1 MAHPPDNRAGTT
13 DTSPRPDPAPGV
25 RIAGARSGGSVLVVD
40 DMEDM
45 RELISELLTRDGYSV
60 RQASDGAEALD
71 AIQREMPDLILSDV
85 VMPDVGGF
93 ELCRRLKAGRTTR
106 LIPIVLITAL
116 NERED
121 RLQGIR
127 AGADDFLQK
136 PFDSTELLARV
147 ASLIRVKRF
156 TDELDSAESVI
167 LSLALTVEAREPYTS
182 GHCQRMAAYA
192 AAFGI
197 HLGLSDEQIAALHRG
212 GYLHDLGKIAV
223 PDAIL
228 GKPGPLTPD
237 EFEVMKRHTVVGEAL
252 CGELRALRPVRPI
265 VRSHHERL
273 DGSGYP
279 DGLCGDHVPLLAQIM
294 GVVDVYDALTTDRQY
309 RAALS
314 EEVACAALIEHVERG
329 WRSRTLVNEFVV
341 LCHTRGFRKLTT
353 LPAALPR
360 PSVDITDIGH
370 PGLTGS

>member
-1 MAHPPDNRAGTT
+1 VTL
-13 DTSPRPDPAPGV
+13 PRP
-25 RIAGARSGGSVLVVD
+25 GGSVLVVD
-40 DMEDM
+40 DLEDT
-45 RELISELLTRDGYSV
+45 RELITELLIHEGYSV
-60 RQASDGAEALD
+60 RQAPDGASALEA
-71 AIQREMPDLILSDV
+71 IERELPDLILSDV
-85 VMPDVGGF
+85 LMPKIDGF
-93 ELCRRLKAGRTTR
+93 ELCRRLKAGRMTR

-127 AGADDFLQK
+127 AGADDFLRK

-192 AAFGI
+192 AAFGA
-197 HLGLSDEQIAALHRG
+197 HLGLGDEEIAALHRG

-228 GKPGPLTPD
+228 IKPGPLTD
-237 EFEVMKRHTVVGEAL
+237 AEFEIMKRHTIVGEAL

-265 VRSHHERL
+265 VRSHHEKL

-279 DGLCGDHVPLLAQIM
+279 DGLCGAEVPLLAQIM
-294 GVVDVYDALTTDRQY
+294 GIVDVYDALTTDRQY

-314 EEVACAALIEHVERG
+314 EEVACAALVEHVERG
-329 WRSRTLVNEFVV
+329 WRSRALVDEFVF
-341 LCHTRGFRKLTT
+341 LCRQSSFRKLIAVPTSV
-353 LPAALPR
+353 PR
-360 PSVDITDIGH
+360 PAVDLADVR
-370 PGLTGS
+370 

>member
-1 MAHPPDNRAGTT
+1 MGHPPDSSPGARVPQRPDLTT
-13 DTSPRPDPAPGV
+13 VAAPVALPRP
-25 RIAGARSGGSVLVVD
+25 GGSVLVVD
-40 DMEDM
+40 DLEDT
-45 RELISELLTRDGYSV
+45 RELITELLIHEGYSV
-60 RQASDGAEALD
+60 RQASDGAAALEAVE
-71 AIQREMPDLILSDV
+71 REMPDLILSDV
-85 VMPDVGGF
+85 LMPRINGF
-93 ELCRRLKAGRTTR
+93 ELCRQLKAGRMTR
-106 LIPIVLITAL
+106 LIPVVLITAL

-127 AGADDFLQK
+127 AGADDFLRK

-192 AAFGI
+192 AAFGA
-197 HLGLSDEQIAALHRG
+197 HLGLGDEAIAALHRG

-223 PDAIL
+223 PDSIL
-228 GKPGPLTPD
+228 IKPGPLTD
-237 EFEVMKRHTVVGEAL
+237 AEFEIMKRHTIIGEAL

-265 VRSHHERL
+265 VRSHHEKL

-279 DGLCGDHVPLLAQIM
+279 DGLRGDDVPLLAQIM
-294 GVVDVYDALTTDRQY
+294 GIVDVYDALTTDRQY

-314 EEVACAALIEHVERG
+314 EEVACAALAEHVDRG
-329 WRSRTLVNEFVV
+329 WRSRELVNEFVV
-341 LCHTRGFRKLTT
+341 LCATSGFRKLI
-353 LPAALPR
+353 ALPTAVPR
-360 PSVDITDIGH
+360 PAVDLADVR
-370 PGLTGS
+370 

>member
-1 MAHPPDNRAGTT
+1 VPRTGGT
-13 DTSPRPDPAPGV
+13 
-25 RIAGARSGGSVLVVD
+25 VLIVD
-40 DMEDM
+40 DMEDT
-45 RELISELLTRDGYSV
+45 RELISELLAREGYVV
-60 RQASDGAEALD
+60 RQACDGAEALD
-71 AIQREMPDLILSDV
+71 AIEREMPDLILSDV
-85 VMPDVGGF
+85 VMPHIGGF
-93 ELCRRLKAGRTTR
+93 ELCRRLKAGRMTR

-121 RLQGIR
+121 RLQGIH
-127 AGADDFLQK
+127 AGADDFLRK

-192 AAFGI
+192 AAFGV
-197 HLGLSDEQIAALHRG
+197 HLRLSEEEIAALHRG

-228 GKPGPLTPD
+228 GKPGPLTPA
-237 EFEVMKRHTVVGEAL
+237 EFEVMKRHTLVGEAL
-252 CGELRALRPVRPI
+252 CGELRALRPVRAI
-265 VRSHHERL
+265 IRSHHERL

-279 DGLCGDHVPLLAQIM
+279 DGLCGDQVPLLAQIM

-314 EEVACAALIEHVERG
+314 EEVACAALLEHADRG
-329 WRSRTLVNEFVV
+329 WRSRRLVDEFVAF
-341 LCHTRGFRKLTT
+341 CRTHGFRKLAG
-353 LPAALPR
+353 LSVELPR
-360 PSVDITDIGH
+360 PGVDIADV
-370 PGLTGS
+370 GSL